1 MGIGAAPAEAPFSS
15 SPRVALDGGPPGIRD
30 PLRGQKR
37 PENRTEK
44 VSLMTRITTK
54 FNATTTADEVIAG
67 VDLSGK
73 HAIVT
78 GGASGIGVETARS
91 LARAGAEV
99 TIAVRNLDAGAEVA
113 RDIMESTGNPAVHV
127 AALDL
132 LDLGSVNAFAVSWT
146 VPLDLLINNAGV
158 MAIPQLGRTSNGWE
172 EQFATNHLGHF
183 ALTLGLHDALAS
195 TGKARIV
202 SLSSSGHLASPV
214 VFDDINF
221 ERRAYDPWAAYG
233 QSKTANALFAV
244 EATRRWFGDGIF
256 ANSVMPGGI
265 ETNLGRHASQE
276 QIEQW
281 KTLPGMKTP
290 QQGASTTLVAAIAPE
305 FEGIGGRYLEDANEA
320 QIIANDAKPG
330 ALTVGAGVRE
340 WALDPAA
347 AERLWEVSLAMLAD
361 ARTH

>member
-1 MGIGAAPAEAPFSS
+1 
-15 SPRVALDGGPPGIRD
+15 
-30 PLRGQKR
+30 
-37 PENRTEK
+37 
-44 VSLMTRITTK
+44 MTRIMTK
-54 FNATTTADEVIAG
+54 FNAATTADEVIAG
-67 VDLSGK
+67 VDVSGK
-73 HAIVT
+73 RAIVT

-91 LARAGAEV
+91 LARAGADV
-99 TIAVRNLDAGAEVA
+99 TIAVRNLEAGAEVA
-113 RDIMESTGNPAVHV
+113 MDIIESTGNPAVHV

-132 LDLGSVNAFAVSWT
+132 LDLTSVDAFADSWKD
-146 VPLDLLINNAGV
+146 PLDILINNAGV
-158 MAIPQLGRTSNGWE
+158 MAIPELRRTSNGWE

-183 ALTLGLHDALAS
+183 ALSLGLHDALAS
-195 TGKARIV
+195 AGRARIV

-214 VFDDINF
+214 VFDDIHF
-221 ERRAYDPWAAYG
+221 KRRPYDPWAAYG

-244 EATRRWFGDGIF
+244 EATRRWSGDGIF

-290 QQGASTTLVAAIAPE
+290 QQGASTTLVAAVAPE

-320 QIIANDAKPG
+320 RIIANDAEPG

-347 AERLWEVSLAMLAD
+347 AAQLWDVSLAMLAD
-361 ARTH
+361 ARTR

>member
-1 MGIGAAPAEAPFSS
+1 
-15 SPRVALDGGPPGIRD
+15 
-30 PLRGQKR
+30 
-37 PENRTEK
+37 
-44 VSLMTRITTK
+44 MTRITTK
-54 FNATTTADEVIAG
+54 FTATTTADEVVAG

-73 HAIVT
+73 RAIVT

-91 LARAGAEV
+91 LARAGADV
-99 TIAVRNLDAGAEVA
+99 TIAVRNLEAGTAVA
-113 RDIMESTGNPAVHV
+113 KEIMESTGNPAVHV

-132 LDLGSVNAFAVSWT
+132 LDLGSENAFTDSLQ

-158 MAIPQLGRTSNGWE
+158 MAIPVLRRTSNGWE

-183 ALTLGLHDALAS
+183 ALSLGLHDALAS
-195 TGKARIV
+195 SGKARIV
-202 SLSSSGHLASPV
+202 ALSSSGHLASPV
-214 VFDDINF
+214 VFDDIHF

-244 EATRRWFGDGIF
+244 EATRRWSGDGIF

-265 ETNLGRHASQE
+265 ETNLGRHASPE

-290 QQGASTTLVAAIAPE
+290 QQGASTTLVAAVAPE

-320 QIIANDAKPG
+320 RVIANDAEPG

-340 WALDPAA
+340 WALDPVAA
-347 AERLWEVSLAMLAD
+347 LRLWDVSLAMIAE
-361 ARTH
+361 AQTR